1 MNKVVQP
8 EKIFIEIDDEITFIA
23 EKVRSSL
30 SDRVI
35 LVVPENS
42 ILLSSLV
49 SMRLLAK
56 EIVSSAKPC
65 IIITKD
71 SVGLSLSEK
80 ANLVTVENPG
90 EVNDE
95 VWEKAITSLEKA
107 QREKQQ
113 KKNELL
119 EKRHVAKVEQS
130 EEEVKRVEE
139 IVNQKER
146 ENINE
151 VTVVESKVISEEKR
165 MEQIEK
171 KRPKRLAPK
180 LHTISDRFFAAGGD
194 VTDFSEAKGE
204 VVIDEIRSEGKNIT
218 NEIYNET
225 KEEVIKEDII
235 DLTNKEEGVMHSDTS
250 KKSIPILS
258 NILVF
263 FKTLKL
269 PNIKLGNFSFNK
281 SKLNL
286 KLMIPIGVVLFL
298 VIGTILCTTV
308 FASATIKVSLKELEL
323 SASQEVSGT
332 LNTSQVDPVTLNIP
346 IENLQMDLNESKSV
360 ETTTEKDVG
369 VTKATGKVNFY
380 NRTATPIV
388 LPSGTK
394 ITIKVGN
401 TNYSYLTTSLANI
414 PSANQAPPFSWGE
427 KREVPVIAENAGTS
441 SNLAN
446 QGSAIISVNGYATTS
461 VLAIMDAGTSFSGG
475 TAKKTKIVSKA
486 DVDKLKKELTDS
498 LKLRAKNEI
507 TTKFGDNYLLLT
519 TEPDFKVVS
528 EKPSVAIG
536 GEATSVDYEMV
547 AQATLKG
554 ISKVNL
560 TAASK
565 LLAEKKTS
573 ELGEIDIKNSTSN
586 YELKGYVNETATILL
601 TVNAKYYIKLNETDL
616 RAKIGD
622 KTMLEAK
629 KILSEINNL
638 VVDDLTIY
646 PVFIP
651 EFLKKVPNSKEKVTF
666 VVTKK

>member
-90 EVNDE
+90 DVNDE
-95 VWEKAITSLEKA
+95 VWERAITSLEKA

-165 MEQIEK
+165 LEQIEK

-180 LHTISDRFFAAGGD
+180 LHNISDRFFASGGD
-194 VTDFSEAKGE
+194 VTDFSEAKSE
-204 VVIDEIRSEGKNIT
+204 VVLDEIRSEGKSIT

-225 KEEVIKEDII
+225 KEEIQSEEVLEPQGHTEDNSKN
-235 DLTNKEEGVMHSDTS
+235 TGV
-250 KKSIPILS
+250 PVLS
-258 NILVF
+258 NILGI
-263 FKTLKL
+263 FKKFKL
-269 PNIKLGNFSFNK
+269 PNIKLGNLSLNK

-286 KLMIPIGVVLFL
+286 KVIIPVGVVLFL

-308 FASATIKVSLKELEL
+308 FASTTIKVSLKELEL

-346 IENLQMDLNESKSV
+346 IENLQLDLNESKSLD
-360 ETTTEKDVG
+360 TTTEKDVG
-369 VTKATGKVNFY
+369 VTKATGKVTMFNK
-380 NRTATPIV
+380 TVTPITV
-388 LPSGTK
+388 NSGTK
-394 ITIKVGN
+394 VSIKVGS
-401 TNYSYLTTSLANI
+401 TTYTYLTTALATVPATYSVINGTM
-414 PSANQAPPFSWGE
+414 WGS
-427 KREVPVIAENAGTS
+427 REVAVSAENAGTS
-441 SNLAN
+441 SNLSN
-446 QGSAIISVNGYATTS
+446 QGTNVLSVNGYASSSLT
-461 VLAIMDAGTSFSGG
+461 AIMVTGTSFSGG
-475 TAKKTKIVSKA
+475 TSKKAKIVSKA
-486 DVDKLKKELTDS
+486 DIDKLKKDLTDS
-498 LKLRAKNEI
+498 LKLRAKDEI
-507 TTKFGDNYLLLT
+507 TTKFSDNYLLLT
-519 TEPDFKVVS
+519 TDPEFKIIS

-536 GEATSVDYEMV
+536 GEAASVDYEIV

-554 ISKVNL
+554 ISKTNL

-565 LLAEKKTS
+565 LLAEKKVS

-586 YELKGYVNETATILL
+586 YELKGYVNGTATILL
-601 TVNAKYYIKLNETDL
+601 TVNAKYYIKLKETELKEKIAGKNMSD
-616 RAKIGD
+616 AKN
-622 KTMLEAK
+622 A
-629 KILSEINNL
+629 LSEVNNL
-638 VVDDLTIY
+638 VVDELTIY
-646 PVFIP
+646 PTFIP
-651 EFLKKVPNSKEKVTF
+651 DFLKKVPTGKDKVTF
-666 VVTKK
+666 IVTKK

>member
-90 EVNDE
+90 DVNDE
-95 VWEKAITSLEKA
+95 VWERAITSLEKA
-107 QREKQQ
+107 QREKQLR
-113 KKNELL
+113 KNELL

-225 KEEVIKEDII
+225 KEEVIKEDIV

-401 TNYSYLTTSLANI
+401 TNYSYLTTSSANI

-475 TAKKTKIVSKA
+475 TSKKTKIVSKA

-528 EKPSVAIG
+528 EKPSVAVG